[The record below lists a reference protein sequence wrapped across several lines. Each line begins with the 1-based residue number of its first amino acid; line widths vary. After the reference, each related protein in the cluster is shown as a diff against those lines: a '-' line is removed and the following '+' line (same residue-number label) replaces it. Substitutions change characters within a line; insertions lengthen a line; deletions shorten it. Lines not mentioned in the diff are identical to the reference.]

1 MKLRLGHIT
10 NSSSSSF
17 IISKKHL
24 DEDQIKTIN
33 NHYELAKKIGLDIDY
48 YNYWCIEENDDFI
61 TGYTDLDNFSM
72 HDFLNTIDVK
82 DKYVSWCSYP
92 FNIDYYKDDEDNNLT
107 ENEDKDW
114 RDIIHE
120 M

>member
-17 IISKKHL
+17 IISKKRL
-24 DEDQIKTIN
+24 DEDQIKAIN
-33 NHYELAKKIGLDIDY
+33 NHYELAKKLGLDIDY
-48 YNYWCIEENDDFI
+48 YNHWRIEENDDFI

-72 HDFLNTIDVK
+72 YDFLNTIDVK
-82 DKYVSWCSYP
+82 DKHIIWDEWP
-92 FNIDYYKDDEDNNLT
+92 FNIDYYEDENDDLT